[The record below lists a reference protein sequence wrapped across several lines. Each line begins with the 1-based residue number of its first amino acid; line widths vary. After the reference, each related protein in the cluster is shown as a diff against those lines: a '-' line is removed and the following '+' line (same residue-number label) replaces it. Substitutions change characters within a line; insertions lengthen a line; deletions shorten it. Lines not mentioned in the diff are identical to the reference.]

1 MDVGLIITLSII
13 VAAVIAAGVGIG
25 FVKHKI
31 RSFSRSVFGTSS
43 LIEGIKGV
51 QEDQEQMR
59 ETPRSLHGMTQVYL
73 PMIRKD
79 FPEFDYALYK
89 NKANALLRSY
99 FNAIAGKSVSAIT
112 EECSI
117 TLKNN
122 VQAIID
128 DFNSRNVTQHFDEV
142 NLNQTEIARYIKNGK
157 TVTILFEISV
167 GCLCY
172 VTDDTRGE
180 VVFGSR
186 ENKMQTVYEVGLV
199 YVQDADKID
208 TKGDALG
215 INCPN
220 CGAPV
225 KNLGVKF
232 CEYCGTGVV
241 EVNIRSWKFS
251 SVTEQTLQK
260 RQY

>member
-1 MDVGLIITLSII
+1 MDIGTIITLVVIGVV
-13 VAAVIAAGVGIG
+13 VAAAGTGIG
-25 FVKHKI
+25 VAVHKV
-31 RSFSRSVFGTSS
+31 RSFSRTVFGTSS
-43 LIEGIKGV
+43 LIDGIKGV

-59 ETPRSLHGMTQVYL
+59 ETPRSLHGMTKIYL
-73 PMIRKD
+73 PMIQKD
-79 FPEFDYALYK
+79 FPEFDYSLYK

-99 FNAIAGKSVSAIT
+99 FNAIASKKVSAIT

-117 TLKNN
+117 TLKNG

-128 DFNSRNVTQHFDEV
+128 DFNSRNATQHFDEV
-142 NLNQTEIARYIKNGK
+142 NLYQTEIARYIKDGK
-157 TVTILFEISV
+157 TVTILFEISA
-167 GCLCY
+167 GYLY
-172 VTDDTRGE
+172 YATDDTSGE
-180 VVFGSR
+180 IVFGSN

-199 YVQDADKID
+199 YVQDVDKID

-220 CGAPV
+220 CGAPI
-225 KNLGVKF
+225 KNLGMKF
-232 CEYCGTGVV
+232 CEYCGTGVQ
-241 EVNIRSWKFS
+241 EVNIRAWKFS